1 MDERVKM
8 TAEIRETK
16 EAELEDIESSIEG
29 LKYLLKQKKVH
40 RKSLRKELKYI
51 IEDDGTLADIKKEI
65 EEIKYLN

>member
-51 IEDDGTLADIKKEI
+51 IEDDGTLPDIKKEI

>member
-1 MDERVKM
+1 M